1 MISITAL
8 RICCGDAFGTLS
20 LTSGR
25 ITYQGQDVSTTDFER
40 IGGRAS
46 SKKWKQSVR
55 VINDDGTAGKLIG
68 DWLTDRGLDIKNN
81 KVIKLDDLS
90 LASQDSSVVRK
101 ASVQPHSPVDVR
113 RELATPVNS
122 KMHTVFSG
130 SKPMT
135 QDPQCSAEAVVLAGP
150 LVAPQH
156 MPVPTVP
163 TRPPAL
169 ALAVQSCSA
178 SQQVPKLAPTSPLT
192 AAAEAYTVQQMQQE
206 PTQRS
211 QADVRSATQQVSK
224 QKLPKRMLTH
234 VPQLQPTEASGT
246 DLLQHLQLSYPGL
259 IPGDSTAELPKELV
273 NMSEDSSASS
283 RTLIDMAAIT
293 EDELMAMSG
302 NSADAPLC
310 AMLPIP
316 PGILPSREA
325 HMTGHRPLKRQRPT
339 IAPLSPDEAAAQIGQ
354 YMAGELKDEPWQA
367 FGLGKA
373 PTVAGRDLNLKQLY
387 RAVQSFGGFASCVAN
402 RSFAK
407 VTTKLGID
415 KTAMTNASFLL
426 RNHYTKFLLAYEQ
439 QMQILASAEGAEAGS
454 DKALLDASSWPIDS
468 SELAAGNGSSAVEDV
483 EVRGTAAPDEWSGE
497 VMETEAVPVASSYG
511 AASGGGG
518 LEMPVAQE
526 GVRGITTLT
535 T

>member
-1 MISITAL
+1 MSA
-8 RICCGDAFGTLS
+8 
-20 LTSGR
+20 
-25 ITYQGQDVSTTDFER
+25 GQDVSTTDFER

-68 DWLTDRGLDIKNN
+68 DWLTVCLPSSWSPKSSLPACCQKGPEQASASVRFAMQDRGLDIKNN

-130 SKPMT
+130 SKPMVKEQVLPTLQHRSQSQSSLQHQQQHANPEFSPTAPAATLSYSPVHQHSMQGPAQGQSCQAQGASSGSVAALPKPPQAHSTGLCIVDAAHLQATVQGPPSTPPRCLPAQEHPGTSPQWPLGLQT

-246 DLLQHLQLSYPGL
+246 DLLQHLQLS
-259 IPGDSTAELPKELV
+259 
-273 NMSEDSSASS
+273 
-283 RTLIDMAAIT
+283 
-293 EDELMAMSG
+293 
-302 NSADAPLC
+302 
-310 AMLPIP
+310 
-316 PGILPSREA
+316 
-325 HMTGHRPLKRQRPT
+325 
-339 IAPLSPDEAAAQIGQ
+339 
-354 YMAGELKDEPWQA
+354 
-367 FGLGKA
+367 
-373 PTVAGRDLNLKQLY
+373 
-387 RAVQSFGGFASCVAN
+387 
-402 RSFAK
+402 
-407 VTTKLGID
+407 
-415 KTAMTNASFLL
+415 
-426 RNHYTKFLLAYEQ
+426 
-439 QMQILASAEGAEAGS
+439 
-454 DKALLDASSWPIDS
+454 
-468 SELAAGNGSSAVEDV
+468 
-483 EVRGTAAPDEWSGE
+483 
-497 VMETEAVPVASSYG
+497 
-511 AASGGGG
+511 
-518 LEMPVAQE
+518 
-526 GVRGITTLT
+526 
-535 T
+535 